1 MATCIFAWLHI
12 GHDNVWHPIGYES
25 PTGCQNI
32 DVPNVQPHTGL
43 CETIGNLLVLQICK
57 P

>member
-1 MATCIFAWLHI
+1 M
-12 GHDNVWHPIGYES
+12 GHSIPVRGCLSVANSVGDSY

-32 DVPNVQPHTGL
+32 VAPDVQPHTGL